1 MNIDDLTI
9 AQAREIAALLGG
21 SRGEIKCAA
30 PTAIQGNGRPVIV
43 RSRDAG
49 VQYGYLDR
57 YEGSTVYLKNARQ
70 MWSWTSAKGGTLLD
84 CATHGVKAG
93 KFSTV
98 SPAIIVIGAC
108 AIIDVT
114 PEAQPSLESAKW
126 A

>member
-9 AQAREIAALLGG
+9 GQAKELASIMSGNGAVSAQATPSAVLGG
-21 SRGEIKCAA
+21 
-30 PTAIQGNGRPVIV
+30 GRAVIV

-49 VQYGYLDR
+49 VQFGYLEKFD
-57 YEGSTVYLKNARQ
+57 GSTVYLRSARQ
-70 MWSWTSAKGGTLLD
+70 MWSWTAAEGGTLLD

-98 SPAIIVIGAC
+98 CPSVIVIGAC
-108 AIIDVT
+108 AIIDCTEKAVK
-114 PEAQPSLESAKW
+114 SLESAKW

>member
-1 MNIDDLTI
+1 MSIDSLTI
-9 AQAREIAALLGG
+9 GEAKQLAALFGG
-21 SRGEIKCAA
+21 AA
-30 PTAIQGNGRPVIV
+30 SAPAAIQGNNRPVIV

-49 VQYGYLDR
+49 VQFGYLDKF
-57 YEGSTVYLKNARQ
+57 EGSTVYLKNARQ
-70 MWSWTSAKGGTLLD
+70 MWSWTAAEGGTLID

-98 SPAIIVIGAC
+98 SPAVIVIGAC

-114 PEAQPSLESAKW
+114 DKAKPSLESAKW